1 MLLAVAGDGSPAS
14 RGPEARPISLLT
26 SWSDGM
32 PQERLPVAWLGEA
45 AVITLPEE
53 IDISNSEQVREELLS
68 LLNRGPAVLIVDMAE
83 TTFCDSAGV
92 NALVRAHRRAT
103 ASDAEIRLVLTSRGV
118 ERVLAITGVDRL
130 ITTYPSVAAALN
142 EGDAPAGAANPDPD
156 DRAVQPS

>member
-1 MLLAVAGDGSPAS
+1 M
-14 RGPEARPISLLT
+14 
-26 SWSDGM
+26 
-32 PQERLPVAWLGEA
+32 AWLGEA

-53 IDISNSEQVREELLS
+53 IDISNSEQVREGLLS

-130 ITTYPSVAAALN
+130 ITIYPSVAAALN
-142 EGDAPAGAANPDPD
+142 EGDPPAGVANPDSD
-156 DRAVQPS
+156 GCAAQPS

>member
-1 MLLAVAGDGSPAS
+1 
-14 RGPEARPISLLT
+14 
-26 SWSDGM
+26 M

-103 ASDAEIRLVLTSRGV
+103 ASDAEIRLVVTSRGV

-130 ITTYPSVAAALN
+130 IRIYPSVAAALN